1 MVEFNALRLN
11 GFKSFVEPT
20 ELLIEPGLTG
30 VIGPNGCGKSNLV
43 EALRWAMGETSPKS
57 MRGTGMEDVI
67 FAGTTNRPARNM
79 AEVTLALGNPERTAP
94 AAFNDSDDLE
104 ISRRIERG
112 AGSGYRINGNDV
124 RARDVQLLFADSSTG
139 AHSPALVSQG
149 RVGALIS
156 AKPKDRRAILE
167 EAAGITGLHSRRHEA
182 ELRLRAAE
190 TNLTRLDDVMAQI
203 ETQLGSLKR
212 QARQANR
219 YRNLQG
225 HIRRHEAL
233 LLHLKWTE
241 ARLHVEEA
249 QAKLKKTEAE
259 VATATQA
266 AAEASRVEALAQH
279 ALPPLREK
287 EAEMAAA
294 LHRLS
299 VERDGLA
306 KEEERARQKMAEL
319 ERQLAQIDM
328 DMEREGTLAKD
339 AASALERLD
348 SEKETL
354 EAARAGE
361 ADRIAEAQAAVT
373 KAQETLRTDED
384 ALRVLTERAAAL
396 AARRS
401 GFEREIRETGG
412 RLDRLVNQLQTI
424 EQEKAQIERELR
436 EDEALAAA
444 RTRLAEAEAALS
456 AAQESQAAADDALQ
470 NAEREENA
478 ARERMNET
486 RNVAHRLRAEEDA
499 LKNLLDTGSAGDYPP
514 MVDELSVEPGF
525 EKALGAALGDD
536 LDVSFDPDAPA
547 HWAKLNEYADYAPL
561 PDGVTPLSEFVKAPL
576 ALKRRLSHI
585 GLVDDRSDGGR
596 LHGLLKP
603 GQRLVTR
610 EGDLWRWD
618 GLTSAADAPSAAA
631 KRLEQ
636 RNRLSDLTMERE
648 IADRAAEQAANAHNV
663 TREKLTAAKNADQEN
678 RRLRRSS
685 EDALS
690 NARRKLAEAEQVDA
704 KRQTRMQSLVE
715 NGERLKQDRDESQA
729 RLNEAKEGLGRLDP
743 QEALEGEISAQRNK
757 VENLR
762 AGLSEARSTQSGLQ
776 QEAQARGNR
785 LATIARER
793 QAWVD
798 RSGNSIKQI
807 EALNNR
813 KKEASTQLEDLTNVP
828 EHLKAKHSLL
838 LDKIGE
844 AEQDRRD
851 AADKLAEAENILAEA
866 GKWAR
871 AVNEALATHREDRA
885 KITGVLEGAQER
897 LTDSAARIQEV
908 LQCPPQKALELA
920 ELGEGETPPPA
931 NDVEDKLEKLKRERE
946 GMGAVNLRAEE
957 ESRELTEQLEGMEA
971 EKADLEGAIARLRG
985 GIQSLN
991 KEGRERL
998 LKAFDSVN
1006 EKFTRLFGNLFGGG
1020 TAHLE
1025 LIESD
1030 DPLSAGLEIFAS
1042 PPGKKLQV
1050 MTLLSG
1056 GEQALTALA
1065 LIFAV
1070 FLTNPSPIC
1079 VLDEVD
1085 APLDDA
1091 NVGRFTDMVESIA
1104 KETGTRF
1111 LIITHHAVTMARMH
1125 RLFGVTMAER
1135 GVSQL
1140 VSVSL
1145 EHAEELIAAE

>member
-1 MVEFNALRLN
+1 MVEFNALRLS

-67 FAGTTNRPARNM
+67 FAGTTNRPSRNM
-79 AEVTLALGNPERTAP
+79 AEVTLALGNQDRTAP
-94 AAFNDSDDLE
+94 AAFNDSEDLE
-104 ISRRIERG
+104 ITRRIERG

-149 RVGALIS
+149 RVGALIA

-190 TNLTRLDDVMAQI
+190 NNLTRLDDVMAQI

-225 HIRRHEAL
+225 HIRKHEAL

-241 ARLHVEEA
+241 ARLHVEQA
-249 QAKLKKTEAE
+249 QEKLKKTESE

-266 AAEASRVEALAQH
+266 AAEAARVEALAQH

-319 ERQLAQIDM
+319 ERQLAQIDT
-328 DMEREGTLAKD
+328 DIDREGTLAKD

-348 SEKETL
+348 GEKEGL

-361 ADRIAEAQAAVT
+361 ADNIAQAQAAVT
-373 KAQETLRTDED
+373 QIQETLRTEED

-412 RLDRLVNQLQTI
+412 RLERLVAQLQTI

-436 EDEALAAA
+436 EDEALNAA
-444 RTRLAEAEAALS
+444 RTRLTEAEAALT
-456 AAQESQAAADDALQ
+456 AAQEAQAAADEALHT
-470 NAEREENA
+470 AEAEESA
-478 ARERMNET
+478 ARDRMNET

-536 LDVSFDPDAPA
+536 LDVSFDPEAPA
-547 HWAKLNEYADYAPL
+547 HWAKLDEYADYAPL
-561 PDGVTPLSEFVKAPL
+561 PDGVTPLSNFVKAPL

-585 GLVDDRSDGGR
+585 GLVDDRADGGR
-596 LHGLLKP
+596 MQGTLKP

-610 EGDLWRWD
+610 DGDLWRWD

-648 IADRAAEQAANAHNV
+648 IADRTAEQASNAHN
-663 TREKLTAAKNADQEN
+663 AAKAKLDAAKASDQDTRKS
-678 RRLRRSS
+678 RRAA
-685 EDALS
+685 EDSLS
-690 NARRKLAEAEQVDA
+690 HARRKQAEAEQVDA
-704 KRQTRMQSLVE
+704 KRQTRLQSLVE
-715 NGERLKQDRDESQA
+715 NAGRLAQDRDESQT
-729 RLNEAKEGLGRLDP
+729 RLNEAKDGLGRLDP
-743 QEALEGEISAQRNK
+743 QEALEGEIGSKRAE

-776 QEAQARGNR
+776 QEAQVRANR
-785 LATIARER
+785 LSAIARER

-807 EALNNR
+807 ESLNNR
-813 KKEASTQLEDLTNVP
+813 KKEAGAQLEELTNLP
-828 EHLKAKHSLL
+828 DHLKAKHTLL
-838 LDKIGE
+838 LDKITT
-844 AEQDRRD
+844 AEQDRKD
-851 AADKLAEAENILAEA
+851 AADKLAEAENVLAEA

-871 AVNEALATHREDRA
+871 AVNEALGTHREDRA

-897 LTDSAARIQEV
+897 LTDSVARIQEV
-908 LQCPPQKALELA
+908 LQCAPQKAIELA
-920 ELGEGETPPPA
+920 ELGEDETPPPA
-931 NDVEDKLEKLKRERE
+931 QDVEDKLEKLKRERE

-1030 DPLSAGLEIFAS
+1030 DPLSAGLEIYAS

-1091 NVGRFTDMVESIA
+1091 NVGRFTDLVESIA

-1111 LIITHHAVTMARMH
+1111 LIITHHAVTMAKMH

>member
-1 MVEFNALRLN
+1 MVEFNALRLS

-67 FAGTTNRPARNM
+67 FSGTTNRPARNM
-79 AEVTLALGNPERTAP
+79 AEVTLALGNSDRTAP

-104 ISRRIERG
+104 ITRRIERG

-156 AKPKDRRAILE
+156 AKPKDRRSILE

-241 ARLHVEEA
+241 ARLQVEESR
-249 QAKLKKTEAE
+249 AKLKKTEAE

-266 AAEASRVEALAQH
+266 AAEAARVEALAQH
-279 ALPPLREK
+279 GLPPLREK

-319 ERQLAQIDM
+319 EGQLTQIDT
-328 DMEREGTLAKD
+328 DLEREGTLAKD

-348 SEKETL
+348 AEKETL
-354 EAARAGE
+354 DGARAGE

-373 KAQETLRTDED
+373 QAQETLRTDED
-384 ALRVLTERAAAL
+384 ALHVLTERAAAL

-412 RLDRLVNQLQTI
+412 RLERLVAQLSSI
-424 EQEKAQIERELR
+424 EEEKAKIERELR

-444 RTRLAEAEAALS
+444 RTRLAESEAALS
-456 AAQESQAAADDALQ
+456 AAQEAQIAAEDATRT
-470 NAEREENA
+470 AEQSESA
-478 ARERMNET
+478 ARDRMNEA
-486 RNVAHRLRAEEDA
+486 RNVAHRIKAEEQA
-499 LKNLLDTGSAGDYPP
+499 LTNLLDTGSAGDYPP
-514 MVDELSVEPGF
+514 MVDELSVEPGY

-547 HWAKLNEYADYAPL
+547 HWAKLGEYADNALL
-561 PDGVTPLSEFVKAPL
+561 PDGVVPLSDFVKAPA

-585 GLVDDRSDGGR
+585 GLVEDRADGGR

-603 GQRLVTR
+603 GQRIVTR
-610 EGDLWRWD
+610 DGDLWRWD

-636 RNRLSDLTMERE
+636 RNRLSDLIMERE
-648 IADRAAEQAANAHNV
+648 VAERTAEDATKNHDGQKQV
-663 TREKLTAAKNADQEN
+663 LDAAKAADQN
-678 RRLRRSS
+678 TRKARRSA
-685 EDALS
+685 EDNLS
-690 NARRKLAEAEQVDA
+690 NARRKLAEFEQVEA
-704 KRQTRMQSLVE
+704 KRQTRLQSLTE
-715 NGERLKQDRDESQA
+715 NAERLTQDRTDSES
-729 RLNEAKEGLGRLDP
+729 RLAEAKEGLGRLEP
-743 QEALEGEISAQRNK
+743 QETLDGEISAKRAH
-757 VENLR
+757 VDSLR
-762 AGLSEARSTQSGLQ
+762 AGLAEARSNQSGLQ
-776 QEAQARGNR
+776 QEAQARATR
-785 LATIARER
+785 LSTISRER

-813 KKEASTQLEDLTNVP
+813 KKNALAQQEELHNLP
-828 EHLKAKHSLL
+828 EHLKAKRTLL

-844 AEQDRRD
+844 AEQNRRD
-851 AADKLAEAENILAEA
+851 SADKLAEAESLLAEA

-871 AVNEALATHREDRA
+871 AVNEALGTHREDRA
-885 KITGVLEGAQER
+885 KISGHLEGAEER
-897 LTDSAARIQEV
+897 LGDSAARIHEV

-920 ELGEGETPPPA
+920 ELKEGETPPPA

-946 GMGAVNLRAEE
+946 NMGAVNLRAEE

-998 LKAFDSVN
+998 LTAFESVN
-1006 EKFTRLFGNLFGGG
+1006 EKFTRLFGILFGGG

-1030 DPLSAGLEIFAS
+1030 DPLSAGLEIYAS

-1091 NVGRFTDMVESIA
+1091 NVERFTNLVETIA

-1145 EHAEELIAAE
+1145 EHAEEMIAAE